1 MATDGFIKDGN
12 DLKEIA
18 NFFFSKSGRLN
29 KKVLGEFLAKPS
41 NSELFGHFIDLFD
54 FHDMR
59 VDEALRVLLKTFRLP
74 GESQQIERVVE
85 RFAERYV
92 ECQGQDHINPDKS
105 TIENNINDARRT
117 SWY

>member
-74 GESQQIERVVE
+74 GEITT
-85 RFAERYV
+85 
-92 ECQGQDHINPDKS
+92 N
-105 TIENNINDARRT
+105 
-117 SWY
+117 

>member
-1 MATDGFIKDGN
+1 
-12 DLKEIA
+12 
-18 NFFFSKSGRLN
+18 
-29 KKVLGEFLAKPS
+29 
-41 NSELFGHFIDLFD
+41 
-54 FHDMR
+54 MR

-105 TIENNINDARRT
+105 TIENNINEAVYPDKDSVFILSYSIIMLNTDLIIPQVKTNGIR
-117 SWY
+117 